1 LNGIFYS
8 FDSFNNKFSSGNK
21 LIDMFSS
28 HFSFYSSD
36 RKSAETRKIHL
47 HKLNEI
53 IFNAST
59 DPKMA
64 IIILDTSIKN

>member
-1 LNGIFYS
+1 
-8 FDSFNNKFSSGNK
+8 
-21 LIDMFSS
+21 MFSS